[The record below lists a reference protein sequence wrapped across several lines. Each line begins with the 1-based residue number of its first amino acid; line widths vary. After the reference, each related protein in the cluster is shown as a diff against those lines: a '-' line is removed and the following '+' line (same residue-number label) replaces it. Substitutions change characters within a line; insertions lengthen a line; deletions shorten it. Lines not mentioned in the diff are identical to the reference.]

1 VPRNV
6 REITDYLA
14 VVAVRFKALLGGGS
28 VLILA
33 LGLWEHF
40 AQVTVPWGIYALI
53 AVVCFVTA
61 LVGLGVEEH
70 SKLARKLRILPTAMP
85 QHFIAMGGVSCVL
98 YYLEILNESEGKTVD
113 NVNVSLVR
121 VAPAI
126 ESLSWL
132 PVSLHIKHDNA
143 KPHRTSFSLNPNEH
157 KQIDLVSAP
166 ESADR
171 IGVNA
176 SDVALDLPVGDYILT
191 VKATGKDVPPSEAAF
206 RVWADDT
213 GKLRCVA
220 I

>member
-1 VPRNV
+1 MSRARGWNRKPSRW
-6 REITDYLA
+6 
-14 VVAVRFKALLGGGS
+14 F
-28 VLILA
+28 
-33 LGLWEHF
+33 
-40 AQVTVPWGIYALI
+40 
-53 AVVCFVTA
+53 VCFVTA

-171 IGVNA
+171 IWRQRQRRG
-176 SDVALDLPVGDYILT
+176 PG
-191 VKATGKDVPPSEAAF
+191 PPSWRLHIDRESDREGRTAKRGSF
-206 RVWADDT
+206 PCL
-213 GKLRCVA
+213 GG
-220 I
+220 